1 VKHAA
6 FVVEIIEDGDDL
18 IEKAARII
26 LVQHSVSPEEVQ
38 EVTALDKLHCDV
50 DETIIAQL
58 VIESRDERM
67 VEVRKKFGLAVEMR
81 PSAKKSSVE
90 SFDGDLDASLLV
102 ASKVDRP
109 E

>member
-1 VKHAA
+1 VEHAA
-6 FVVEIIEDGDDL
+6 FVVEIIQDGDDL

-38 EVTALDKLHCDV
+38 EVTALDKLHRDV

-67 VEVRKKFGLAVEMR
+67 VEVRKKFGLAVEMS